1 MKKFMTDF
9 CKRGLMFAAG
19 GPIITAIVW
28 MCLQAAGKLNTLSVN
43 EVVLAIIST
52 SLMAFIAAGI
62 SVINQTENIP
72 KSFAALIQA
81 SVLYVDYLGLYLLN
95 GWIPANRIWI
105 FTIVFVAVF
114 AIIWL
119 IIYLSVKVKVDK
131 MNKMLGR

>member
-105 FTIVFVAVF
+105 FTIIFVAVF

-119 IIYLSVKVKVDK
+119 IIYFSVKVKVDK